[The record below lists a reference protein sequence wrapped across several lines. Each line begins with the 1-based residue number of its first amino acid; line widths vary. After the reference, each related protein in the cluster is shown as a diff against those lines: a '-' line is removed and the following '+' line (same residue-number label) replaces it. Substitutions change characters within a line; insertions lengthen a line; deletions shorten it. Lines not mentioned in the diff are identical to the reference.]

1 MGAYNKKKITQ
12 KEVPPKR
19 SIVSQDPNGY
29 YDSHPKWR
37 FNLCD
42 SEMWSLKSSLRDGTL
57 SIDFFSFLGDFESR
71 KWSEI
76 LIASKKQNHSINAKD
91 LNPKAIKRLEE
102 KYIEA
107 NSIISLRLNGTHR
120 IYGYMIKNIFYILW
134 YDSNHGDN
142 PHCVCRSFKKH
153 T

>member
-1 MGAYNKKKITQ
+1 
-12 KEVPPKR
+12 
-19 SIVSQDPNGY
+19 
-29 YDSHPKWR
+29 
-37 FNLCD
+37 
-42 SEMWSLKSSLRDGTL
+42 MWSLKSSLRDGTL